1 MKNEKSKEILRNDSK
16 IYDDIFLKED
26 TNNKIKNT
34 GEIINVGAGILSSVN
49 PAFSLIPLFVY
60 AINWTFGLASPEY
73 IVKRLNK
80 INERLIKRK
89 ISIEDFKNEILSLS
103 EHNEYIVLNHLRNI
117 LLVAIPENVDIYI
130 ELIIDFIM
138 KKEYDEKETLC
149 EIVNMLNKKDIQ
161 LLQMIKEYRNNGD
174 REYYNK
180 NIEEAQKEKIK
191 NEEIDKNSTTPHLG
205 LKKIKWVNRNVVID
219 SSNTI
224 FWKDF
229 EKYYELQTY
238 EMGFVLLG
246 QTTNEEGN
254 KSKEWAYIGKSFI
267 KLQNLGILEL
277 DYINTTGNINSL
289 NVERFHITLFGNELL
304 KYIK

>member
-1 MKNEKSKEILRNDSK
+1 MKNEEPEEILKNNSK
-16 IYDDIFLKED
+16 MNNNIILRKD
-26 TNNKIKNT
+26 TINKIKNT
-34 GEIINVGAGILSSVN
+34 GDIVNIGTGILSSVN
-49 PAFSLIPLFVY
+49 PAFSLIPIFVY

-73 IVKRLNK
+73 IEKRLNK

-89 ISIEDFKNEILSLS
+89 ISIEDFKNEILNLS

-117 LLVAIPENVDIYI
+117 LLVAIPESVDIYI

-149 EIVNMLNKKDIQ
+149 EIINMLNKKDIQ
-161 LLQMIKEYRNNGD
+161 LLRMIKEYRDNGD
-174 REYYNK
+174 REYFNK
-180 NIEEAQKEKIK
+180 NTEKAEKEKIE
-191 NEEIDKNSTTPHLG
+191 NEKIDEYNNKPNHG
-205 LKKIKWVNRNVVID
+205 LTKLKWVDRNIVIND
-219 SSNTI
+219 LNTI

-229 EKYYELQTY
+229 EKYYELQSG
-238 EMGFVLLG
+238 EMGFILLD
-246 QTTNEEGN
+246 QTIDEEGN
-254 KSKEWAYIGKSFI
+254 KSKEWAYMGKSII

-277 DYINTTGNINSL
+277 DYINTPGNINSL

>member
-1 MKNEKSKEILRNDSK
+1 MKNEKSKEILRNYSK

>member
-1 MKNEKSKEILRNDSK
+1 MQSEKNIKKDGKVNN
-16 IYDDIFLKED
+16 DIFLKED
-26 TNNKIKNT
+26 TINKIKET
-34 GEIINVGAGILSSVN
+34 GDVINIGAGILSSVN

-60 AINWTFGLASPEY
+60 AINWTFGLASPKY

-80 INERLIKRK
+80 INEKLIKRK
-89 ISIEDFKNEILSLS
+89 IDIEDFKNEILSLS

-117 LLVAIPENVDIYI
+117 LLTAIPENVDIYI
-130 ELIIDFIM
+130 ELIIDFIV

-161 LLQMIKEYRNNGD
+161 LLNMIKEYRSNGN
-174 REYYNK
+174 REYYDK
-180 NIEEAQKEKIK
+180 NTERAQREKVEKEKI
-191 NEEIDKNSTTPHLG
+191 DKNNRTPYLG
-205 LKKIKWVNRNVVID
+205 LEKIKFVNRNVVID

-224 FWKDF
+224 FWRDF
-229 EKYYELQTY
+229 EKYYELQAG
-238 EMGFVLLG
+238 EMGFILLG

-254 KSKEWAYIGKSFI
+254 ESNEWAYIGKSFI
-267 KLQNLGILEL
+267 KLQNLGLLEL

-304 KYIK
+304 KYIR

>member
-103 EHNEYIVLNHLRNI
+103 EHNGYIVLNHLRNI

>member
-1 MKNEKSKEILRNDSK
+1 MENEEAEKTLKNESK
-16 IYDDIFLKED
+16 INNNIVLRKD
-26 TNNKIKNT
+26 TINKIKNT
-34 GEIINVGAGILSSVN
+34 GDIINIGTEIISSVN

-60 AINWTFGLASPEY
+60 AINWTLGLASPEY

-80 INERLIKRK
+80 INKRLIKRK
-89 ISIEDFKNEILSLS
+89 ISIEDFKNEVSSLS

-117 LLVAIPENVDIYI
+117 LLVAIPETVDIYI

-161 LLQMIKEYRNNGD
+161 LLRMIREYRDNGE
-174 REYYNK
+174 REYFNK
-180 NIEEAQKEKIK
+180 NTEKAQKEKIE
-191 NEEIDKNSTTPHLG
+191 NEKIDEFNNKPNHG
-205 LKKIKWVNRNVVID
+205 LTKLKWVDRNIVINNLD
-219 SSNTI
+219 TI

-229 EKYYELQTY
+229 EKYYELESG
-238 EMGFVLLG
+238 EMGFILLR
-246 QTTNEEGN
+246 QTTDEEGN
-254 KSKEWAYIGKSFI
+254 ESKEWAYIGKSII

-277 DYINTTGNINSL
+277 DYMNTTGNINSL
-289 NVERFHITLFGNELL
+289 NVERFHITLFGKELL

>member
-1 MKNEKSKEILRNDSK
+1 MENEKSEEILKNDRK
-16 IYDDIFLKED
+16 INNDIFLKED
-26 TNNKIKNT
+26 TINKIKST
-34 GEIINVGAGILSSVN
+34 GNVINIGAGILSSVN
-49 PAFSLIPLFVY
+49 PTFSLIPLFVY
-60 AINWTFGLASPEY
+60 AINWTFGLASSEY

-103 EHNEYIVLNHLRNI
+103 EHNEYIILNHLRNI

-149 EIVNMLNKKDIQ
+149 EIVNMLNKKDMQ
-161 LLQMIKEYRNNGD
+161 LLQMIKEYRNTGD

-180 NIEEAQKEKIK
+180 NTEKAQKEKIE
-191 NEEIDKNSTTPHLG
+191 NEEIDKNNRTPYLG

-229 EKYYELQTY
+229 EKYYELQAS
-238 EMGFVLLG
+238 EMGFVLLE
-246 QTTNEEGN
+246 QTTDEEGN

>member
-16 IYDDIFLKED
+16 IYDDIFIKED

-89 ISIEDFKNEILSLS
+89 INIEDFKNEILSLS

-180 NIEEAQKEKIK
+180 NIEKAQKEKIE

-205 LKKIKWVNRNVVID
+205 LKKIKWVDRNVVID

-254 KSKEWAYIGKSFI
+254 KSEEWAYIGKSFI

>member
-1 MKNEKSKEILRNDSK
+1 MKNEKAEEILNSDNK
-16 IYDDIFLKED
+16 TNNNIFLKED
-26 TNNKIKNT
+26 TINKIKNT
-34 GEIINVGAGILSSVN
+34 GDVINIGAGILSSVE
-49 PAFSLIPLFVY
+49 PAFALIPIFVY

-80 INERLIKRK
+80 INEKLIKRK
-89 ISIEDFKNEILSLS
+89 ISIEDFRNEILSLS

-117 LLVAIPENVDIYI
+117 LLTAIPESVDIYI

-161 LLQMIKEYRNNGD
+161 LLHMIKEYRSNGD
-174 REYYNK
+174 REYYKK
-180 NIEEAQKEKIK
+180 NTEKAQKEKLE
-191 NEEIDKNSTTPHLG
+191 NEEIDKNNRTPYLG
-205 LKKIKWVNRNVVID
+205 LKKIKWTDRNVVID

-224 FWKDF
+224 FWRDF
-229 EKYYELQTY
+229 EKYHELQAG
-238 EMGFVLLG
+238 EMGFILLG
-246 QTTNEEGN
+246 QTTDEEGN
-254 KSKEWAYIGKSFI
+254 ESKEWAYIGKSFI

>member
-1 MKNEKSKEILRNDSK
+1 MKNEKSKEILRNYSK

-149 EIVNMLNKKDIQ
+149 EIVNILNKPYKHI
-161 LLQMIKEYRNNGD
+161 IRGD
-174 REYYNK
+174 
-180 NIEEAQKEKIK
+180 
-191 NEEIDKNSTTPHLG
+191 
-205 LKKIKWVNRNVVID
+205 NV
-219 SSNTI
+219 
-224 FWKDF
+224 
-229 EKYYELQTY
+229 
-238 EMGFVLLG
+238 
-246 QTTNEEGN
+246 
-254 KSKEWAYIGKSFI
+254 
-267 KLQNLGILEL
+267 
-277 DYINTTGNINSL
+277 
-289 NVERFHITLFGNELL
+289 
-304 KYIK
+304 

>member
-1 MKNEKSKEILRNDSK
+1 MENEKSEEILKNDNR
-16 IYDDIFLKED
+16 INNDIFLKED
-26 TNNKIKNT
+26 TINKIKST
-34 GEIINVGAGILSSVN
+34 GDIINIGAGILSSVN
-49 PAFSLIPLFVY
+49 PLFALIPLFVY
-60 AINWTFGLASPEY
+60 AINWTFGLASPKY

-103 EHNEYIVLNHLRNI
+103 EHNEYIILNHLRNI

-180 NIEEAQKEKIK
+180 NTEKAQKEKIE
-191 NEEIDKNSTTPHLG
+191 NEEIDKNNRTPNLG
-205 LKKIKWVNRNVVID
+205 LKKIKWINRNVVID

-229 EKYYELQTY
+229 EKYYELQAG

-246 QTTNEEGN
+246 QTTDEEGN